1 MRTSTRKTTIAVLR
15 EILGIKDFEMAEIL
29 KRTVHTIHSLESG
42 RLKLSPELAT
52 KMFHET
58 GISLDWL
65 LDEEPNAPPISGRG
79 EPYTKE
85 IFEKAQAEKIYYDQP
100 NPVFR
105 NTYALG
111 FCARLIAILESASS
125 HKNYHM
131 ALYKVHSA
139 LDSLQGE
146 FGMDENLYQYT
157 GPNHVNNGM
166 AVPLLK
172 GILAR
177 EKQLEDRSKRVQR
190 LAAAKPEKK
199 PLSKKKRRR

>member
-1 MRTSTRKTTIAVLR
+1 MRTSTRKTTAAVLR

-29 KRTVHTIHSLESG
+29 DRTVHTIHSLESG

-65 LDEEPNAPPISGRG
+65 LKGDPTAPPISGRG
-79 EPYTKE
+79 EPYTRAK
-85 IFEKAQAEKIYYDQP
+85 FDQAQAEKINYDQP
-100 NPVFR
+100 NPIFR
-105 NTYALG
+105 NIDTLG

-125 HKNYHM
+125 RKNYQM
-131 ALYKVHSA
+131 ALYKVNRA
-139 LDSLQGE
+139 LDSLRGE
-146 FGMDENLYQYT
+146 FGMDENLYKHN

-172 GILAR
+172 GILLR
-177 EKQLEDRSKRVQR
+177 EKQLEDRFKRVHGF
-190 LAAAKPEKK
+190 AAAKPKKK

>member
-1 MRTSTRKTTIAVLR
+1 LAFGRRAECSANLR
-15 EILGIKDFEMAEIL
+15 PR
-29 KRTVHTIHSLESG
+29 RTVYQRNIRKG
-42 RLKLSPELAT
+42 A
-52 KMFHET
+52 
-58 GISLDWL
+58 G
-65 LDEEPNAPPISGRG
+65 G
-79 EPYTKE
+79 E
-85 IFEKAQAEKIYYDQP
+85 IYYDQP

-177 EKQLEDRSKRVQR
+177 EKQLEDRSKRV
-190 LAAAKPEKK
+190 P
-199 PLSKKKRRR
+199 RRS